1 MKNWKQLTGMRVN
14 RRIFTLIELLVV
26 IAIIAI
32 LASMLLPALNKAR
45 EKGKRATCANNLKQ
59 IGLAVNFYVGDYQD
73 WYPAGETP
81 ATKSMFRNQ
90 MLSGSDFKNG
100 YCTGG
105 LKMFDCPSDIT
116 RESTV
121 DYWPYYGAGN
131 NISYG
136 YNEKIGGSLYPGSD
150 AGFRIRPHKATQLKK
165 PSSYILICDV
175 GRYLDPP
182 ACSNTNIVWGADNT
196 DQDRSKQLVN
206 NTGNMT
212 NHEKGINFCFVDGHV
227 GYYSYIDYKNKLW
240 SLDVGTG
247 KYNINY

>member
-45 EKGKRATCANNLKQ
+45 AKGKQATCANNLKQ
-59 IGLAVNFYVGDYQD
+59 IGLAVNYYTSDYQD

-81 ATKSMFRNQ
+81 NATSAFKYQ
-90 MLSGSDFKNG
+90 MLSGSSK

-105 LKMFDCPSDIT
+105 VKQFDCPSDIT
-116 RESTV
+116 RVSTV

-175 GRYLDPP
+175 GRYLTPP
-182 ACSNTNIVWGADNT
+182 ACSNTNIVWGASNPDE
-196 DQDRSKQLVN
+196 DRSAQLRN
-206 NTGNMT
+206 NTENMT

-227 GYYSYIDYKNKLW
+227 GYYSYIDYMNKLR

-247 KYNINY
+247 KYNINL